1 MAIEIND
8 HIRRHLT
15 DDIVGWLTTVTPSG
29 RPAPRPIWF
38 YWDGETILI
47 YSLNTG
53 AKLRHI
59 AANNHVSLHFTGGNT
74 GSDVVVI
81 SGTAALDPTAPPPSK
96 QAALVAKYA
105 PRVADMGQTFDWYD
119 ANYGTAL
126 RITPQR
132 VWEIG
137 R

>member
-1 MAIEIND
+1 MPIEIDD

-15 DDIVGWLTTVTPSG
+15 DDVVGWLTTVTPSG

-59 AANNHVSLHFTGGNT
+59 AANNQVSLHFTGGDT

-81 SGTAALDPTAPPPSK
+81 SGTAALDPDAPTPSK
-96 QAALVAKYA
+96 HEALVAKYLT
-105 PRVADMGQTFDWYD
+105 RVNDMGQTFDWYD
-119 ANYGTAL
+119 SNYGTAI
-126 RITPQR
+126 RVTPLK
-132 VWEIG
+132 VWQIG